1 MTTITTFTTT
11 TAARLRQEHRPLAH
25 RVVGAGFDVRLH
37 VGSERAARVVPGRDR
52 LCVVVADR
60 PDAGTPIATDLPTS
74 ATPSS
79 CVVWCHDD
87 GGVQVRASW
96 APPALLV
103 CRDHTTMVPETPGQ
117 AGLVRMEA
125 GDRLLV
131 LSSAA
136 YEAAAERMVHLLHSA
151 PHRLLAVDADSILAT
166 VFADV
171 PDAAGA
177 VITRLG

>member
-1 MTTITTFTTT
+1 MTTITRT
-11 TAARLRQEHRPLAH
+11 RLRHEPQPKSRH
-25 RVVGAGFDVRLH
+25 VVGAGFDVALH
-37 VGSERAARVVPGRDR
+37 AGSQRAARVVPGRQR

-60 PDAGTPIATDLPTS
+60 PEAGTPIAIDLPTS
-74 ATPSS
+74 ATSS
-79 CVVWCHDD
+79 ACVVWCHAG

-103 CRDHTTMVPETPGQ
+103 CRDSTTMVPETPGQ

-131 LSSAA
+131 LSSTA

>member
-1 MTTITTFTTT
+1 MTTITST
-11 TAARLRQEHRPLAH
+11 RLRHEPRPQFRH
-25 RVVGAGFDVRLH
+25 VVGAGFDVALH
-37 VGSERAARVVPGRDR
+37 VGSQRGARVVPGGER

-60 PDAGTPIATDLPTS
+60 PDAGTPIAMDLPTS
-74 ATPSS
+74 ARSSS
-79 CVVWCHDD
+79 CVVWCHAD
-87 GGVQVRASW
+87 GGVQVRTSW

-103 CRDHTTMVPETPGQ
+103 CRDHTTMIPETPGQ
-117 AGLVRMEA
+117 AGLVCMEA

-151 PHRLLAVDADSILAT
+151 PHRLLSVDADSILGT

-171 PDAAGA
+171 PHAGGA